1 MLGLMFCCRTKGSP
15 QKHPSKETLQ
25 PEKPDRKR
33 IQEQPHPPLK
43 PKPHSPLHTAK
54 RPDVR
59 TAPVARRTPSP
70 VPSSTTTDSQPSKSQ
85 GSQGNRLNG
94 PVKPSVTK
102 RLDTR
107 PSSASPS
114 LARANKTFRSSGD
127 LLSSSKTR
135 PNSPTR
141 GQSPSNRKAL
151 VRTGS
156 SSTVLDTDRN
166 SGIKSGSGVGR
177 VTSSSRSVTPSGSFR
192 RSSSMDS
199 TKLTSPLRQ
208 VKPRPTTAVSST
220 GQRPLSTA
228 NRTKSTPSVIL
239 SKSNVDKQ
247 RATKNSAQLTRVS
260 SHSSGNLTQKLN
272 GLRLG
277 ITAEKLLPSYSHKWT
292 GDCRSASLDV
302 SPTDEARVLLGTEDY
317 DDDEDHPSR
326 MRRSASLQPSVSF
339 TLLHIDDYPELAPP
353 EDEDLNARLEMLFE
367 QYRDVELG
375 MTFTIGGDKT
385 DKNHSDKKSVSGP
398 ASSKKNS
405 STPSSSK
412 VMQGRCRSRER
423 VDSETSPS
431 RSLYRREGV
440 EKGNK
445 QQPLRTLCPSA
456 ETPSDA
462 TVSRSSNRPASSS
475 LLDRGHRMVTRKESN
490 SWSADHNQRTT
501 RGPGSEQRLRSSFD
515 ASLQSTS
522 DARPRSSFRPRN
534 VVSKERA
541 LSRSRESFAVG
552 GSLGGRNSAQALSKS
567 FGDIS
572 DIRLTLQRPSTT
584 TPASRTS
591 GIESTCSE
599 EMPRQVPLNGLMKS
613 SDADSLQ
620 INLDL
625 VALGDNVKAKPR
637 KDDRLGPP
645 TRIPLPVVP
654 SDQRCHDHSSGLLKR
669 FDSGVDITNISPT
682 GENGSVQGDEDG
694 SCRAWTINVPCTE
707 ACSLSDQKLMFTAPP
722 GVEDEFY

>member
-1 MLGLMFCCRTKGSP
+1 MFCFRTKGSP

-33 IQEQPHPPLK
+33 SQEQPHPPLK
-43 PKPHSPLHTAK
+43 PKPQSPLHTTK

-59 TAPVARRTPSP
+59 TGPTSRRTPSP

-85 GSQGNRLNG
+85 GSQGNRLSG
-94 PVKPSVTK
+94 SVKPSVTK

-127 LLSSSKTR
+127 LLSSKTR
-135 PNSPTR
+135 PISPTR
-141 GQSPSNRKAL
+141 GQSPSDRKAL

-156 SSTVLDTDRN
+156 SSTVLDTDKK
-166 SGIKSGSGVGR
+166 SGIKSGSSVWR
-177 VTSSSRSVTPSGSFR
+177 VTSSSRSVTPTGSFR
-192 RSSSMDS
+192 RSSSMES

-208 VKPRPTTAVSST
+208 VKPRPTTAISST

-228 NRTKSTPSVIL
+228 NRTKSSPNVIL
-239 SKSNVDKQ
+239 SKSNVDK
-247 RATKNSAQLTRVS
+247 RKATKNSAQLTRAT

-272 GLRLG
+272 GVRLG

-292 GDCRSASLDV
+292 GDCRSSSLDA
-302 SPTDEARVLLGTEDY
+302 SPMDEARVLPGTED

-339 TLLHIDDYPELAPP
+339 TLLHIEDYPELAPP

-375 MTFTIGGDKT
+375 MTFTVGDET
-385 DKNHSDKKSVSGP
+385 DKNHSDKKSPSGP
-398 ASSKKNS
+398 VSSKRNS

-423 VDSETSPS
+423 VDLETSPS

-440 EKGNK
+440 DKGNK
-445 QQPLRTLCPSA
+445 QPPLRTLCLSA
-456 ETPSDA
+456 ETPS
-462 TVSRSSNRPASSS
+462 VSRSSNGPASSS
-475 LLDRGHRMVTRKESN
+475 LVDRGHRMVSRKESN

-501 RGPGSEQRLRSSFD
+501 KGPGSDQQLRSSFD

-541 LSRSRESFAVG
+541 LSGSRESFAVD
-552 GSLGGRNSAQALSKS
+552 GSLGRRNSAQALSKS

-572 DIRLTLQRPSTT
+572 DSRLTLQRPSTT
-584 TPASRTS
+584 NPASRIS
-591 GIESTCSE
+591 GIENTCSE
-599 EMPRQVPLNGLMKS
+599 EMPKQVPLNGLKES
-613 SDADSLQ
+613 SDTDSLQ

-637 KDDRLGPP
+637 KDDRRLGPP

-654 SDQRCHDHSSGLLKR
+654 GDQRRHDHSSGLLKR

-694 SCRAWTINVPCTE
+694 SCRAWTISVPCTE
-707 ACSLSDQKLMFTAPP
+707 ACSLSEQKLMFTAPP
-722 GVEDEFY
+722 QVEDEFY